1 MTLTLSF
8 PPEVEACLGERAAA
22 AGQDV
27 ESFVREAVEEKLA
40 TAATATGPEGKS
52 YEQWAEEFKAWIAR
66 HKPVSH
72 FVDDSRESI
81 YAGRG
86 E

>member
-8 PPEVEACLGERAAA
+8 PPEVEARLRERAAA
-22 AGQDV
+22 AGKDV
-27 ESFVREAVEEKLA
+27 ESIVREAVDEKLA
-40 TAATATGPEGKS
+40 AVATPTGPEGKS
-52 YEQWAEEFKAWIAR
+52 YEQWAAEFKAWIAS

>member
-1 MTLTLSF
+1 MTLTLSL
-8 PPEVEACLGERAAA
+8 PPDLEARLRERAAA
-22 AGQDV
+22 SGKDI
-27 ESFVREAVEEKLA
+27 EGFVREAVEEKLL
-40 TAATATGPEGKS
+40 AAESTGPEGKTR
-52 YEQWAEEFKAWIAR
+52 EQWAAEFKAWIES
-66 HKPVSH
+66 HKPVTH

>member
-1 MTLTLSF
+1 MTVTISF
-8 PPEVEACLGERAAA
+8 PPEVEAKLRERAAA
-22 AGQDV
+22 SGKDV
-27 ESFVREAVEEKLA
+27 SAIVREAVEEKLA
-40 TAATATGPEGKS
+40 ATPAAGMPGKRFEEWS
-52 YEQWAEEFKAWIAR
+52 AALHAWAAS